1 MARGT
6 PWAGP
11 FRGRGGATSRWQTAP
26 VPSAP
31 DAVLLDLDGTLSESG
46 PAIVAAVSAALEHL
60 GRDPLDEPTLRSF
73 IGPPLETSFAGL
85 PGFDDDLVAEA
96 TRVYRANYDLLG
108 PPLYDGVVP
117 ALERLR
123 AAGLKVSL
131 ATSKPEPLALEIITD
146 KGLLHLFDAVCGA
159 GHDSERTT
167 KADVVAKALQRLGR
181 PSRPVMAG
189 DRHHDV
195 EGAAAHGVPCI
206 GVLWGYGSAEELA
219 SAGAVA
225 LARDVDELVALLLDR

>member
-1 MARGT
+1 
-6 PWAGP
+6 
-11 FRGRGGATSRWQTAP
+11 
-26 VPSAP
+26 VPHRY

-46 PAIVAAVSAALEHL
+46 PAIVAAVSSALQHL

-85 PGFDDDLVAEA
+85 PDFDDELVAEA
-96 TRVYRANYDLLG
+96 TRVYRQNYDLLG
-108 PPLYDGVVP
+108 PPLYPGVVG

-123 AAGLKVSL
+123 EAGLQVSL
-131 ATSKPEPLALEIITD
+131 ATSKPEPLAIEIITD

-167 KADVVAKALQRLGR
+167 KADVVAKALQRLGSPQR
-181 PSRPVMAG
+181 AVMVG

-195 EGAAAHGVPCI
+195 EGASTHGLPCI
-206 GVLWGYGSAEELA
+206 GVLWGYGSADELLG
-219 SAGAVA
+219 AGAAAVA
-225 LARDVDELVALLLDR
+225 ADVDELLSLLLS

>member
-1 MARGT
+1 
-6 PWAGP
+6 
-11 FRGRGGATSRWQTAP
+11 
-26 VPSAP
+26 VPRY

-46 PAIVAAVSAALEHL
+46 PTIVAAVSRALEHL

-73 IGPPLETSFAGL
+73 IGPPLEASFAAL
-85 PGFDDDLVAEA
+85 ADFDDDLVAEA
-96 TRVYRANYDLLG
+96 ARVYRQYYDLLG

-123 AAGLKVSL
+123 DSGLKISL
-131 ATSKPEPLALEIITD
+131 ATSKPEPLALEIVTD

-167 KADVVAKALQRLGR
+167 KADVVAKALDRLGHPR
-181 PSRPVMAG
+181 RPVMVG

-195 EGAAAHGVPCI
+195 VGAAEHGVPCI
-206 GVLWGYGSAEELA
+206 GVLWGYGDADELLE
-219 SAGAVA
+219 AGATA
-225 LARDVDELVALLLDR
+225 LAEDVERLLSLLLA